1 MEGACCPLTPGID
14 WNPRIAGEKIV
25 QQTRIG
31 SPYPFLPE
39 LCMAALGSSSPPSKT
54 DICI

>member
-14 WNPRIAGEKIV
+14 WNPRIAGKKIV